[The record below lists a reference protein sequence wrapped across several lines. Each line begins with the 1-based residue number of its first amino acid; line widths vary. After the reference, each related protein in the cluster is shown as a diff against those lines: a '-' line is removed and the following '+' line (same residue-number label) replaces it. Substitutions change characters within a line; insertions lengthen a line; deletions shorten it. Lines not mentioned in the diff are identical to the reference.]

1 MENTNYT
8 PSVADIAAVTGNRGY
23 YGGMDG
29 FGDGNGWW
37 IVLILLF
44 ALGGNG
50 FGYGNRGYD
59 GRIATVEDLNNA
71 TNFSRLETQVRFNE
85 NTIQN
90 GFTNTFNGIC
100 DLGYKELQN
109 FSTLRYDNAIG
120 QKELSAQIADCCC
133 KTQTAIH
140 AEGEAT
146 RALIQENKIEA
157 LQDKVHSLEL
167 QAAVSG
173 VVRYPTSYSY
183 SAGPSPFCYTGCS
196 GSYNI

>member
-1 MENTNYT
+1 MENY
-8 PSVADIAAVTGNRGY
+8 SLSDIAAVSNRDGMF
-23 YGGMDG
+23 GG
-29 FGDGNGWW
+29 GDSWAW
-37 IVLILLF
+37 IILVLL
-44 ALGGNG
+44 LGGG
-50 FGYGNRGYD
+50 GIYGNNGLY
-59 GRIATVEDLNNA
+59 GRTATVEDVNNSA
-71 TNFSRLETQVRFNE
+71 NFTRLENQVRFNE
-85 NTIQN
+85 NAIQA

-157 LQDKVHSLEL
+157 LRDKVHALEL
-167 QAAVSG
+167 QSSLCG
-173 VVRYPTSYSY
+173 VVRYPTAMTYT
-183 SAGPSPFCYTGCS
+183 AGTSPFCASPCN
-196 GSYNI
+196 GSNFNAF

>member
-1 MENTNYT
+1 MDSNL
-8 PSVADIAAVTGNRGY
+8 SLSDIAAVTRGN
-23 YGGMDG
+23 MDG

-37 IVLILLF
+37 IILILLF

-50 FGYGNRGYD
+50 FGYGRD
-59 GRIATVEDLNNA
+59 GFAGRVATVEDVNNSA
-71 TNFSRLETQVRFNE
+71 NFTRLENQVRYNE
-85 NTIQN
+85 NAIQN
-90 GFTNTFNGIC
+90 GFLNTFNGISN
-100 DLGYKELQN
+100 LGYRELEN

-157 LQDKVHSLEL
+157 LQSKIQALEL
-167 QAAVSG
+167 QAAVAG
-173 VVRYPTSYSY
+173 VVKYPTSFSY
-183 SAGPSPFCYTGCS
+183 SAGQSPFCYTGCS

>member
-50 FGYGNRGYD
+50 FGYGRD
-59 GRIATVEDLNNA
+59 GLYGRTATVEDVNNSA
-71 TNFSRLETQVRFNE
+71 NFTRLENQVRMNE
-85 NTIQN
+85 NTIQQ
-90 GFTNTFNGIC
+90 GFTNVYNGIC

-120 QKELSAQIADCCC
+120 QKDLSAQIASCCC
-133 KTQTAIH
+133 ETQKAIH

-157 LQDKVHSLEL
+157 LRDKVSALEL
-167 QAAVSG
+167 QAAVSN

-183 SAGPSPFCYTGCS
+183 SAGPSPFCATSCGC
-196 GSYNI
+196 GNI

>member
-1 MENTNYT
+1 MDSNL
-8 PSVADIAAVTGNRGY
+8 SLSDIAAVTRGN
-23 YGGMDG
+23 MDG

-37 IVLILLF
+37 IILILLF

-50 FGYGNRGYD
+50 FGYGRD
-59 GRIATVEDLNNA
+59 GFAGRVATVEDVNNSA
-71 TNFSRLETQVRFNE
+71 NFTRLEGQVRFNE
-85 NTIQN
+85 NLIQN
-90 GFTNTFNGIC
+90 GFSNTFNGIAN
-100 DLGYKELQN
+100 LGYRELEN

-120 QKELSAQIADCCC
+120 QKDLAAQIAECCC

-157 LQDKVHSLEL
+157 LQSKIQALEL
-167 QAAVSG
+167 QNAVAG

-183 SAGPSPFCYTGCS
+183 SAGPSPFCYSPCG
-196 GSYNI
+196 GNGNI